1 MYHVD
6 ADQLT
11 SSSFASVTANRPTLR
26 FGDSASHEP
35 YQPQNADGVA
45 AFLRHHK
52 VAGTTTSSGTVAS
65 GRD

>member
-11 SSSFASVTANRPTLR
+11 SSSFASVTTTRPTLR
-26 FGDSASHEP
+26 FAAVGDGSGP
-35 YQPQNADGVA
+35 YQPQNAEGIA
-45 AFLRHHK
+45 AFLRYHK
-52 VAGTTTSSGTVAS
+52 VAGTNTGTVAS